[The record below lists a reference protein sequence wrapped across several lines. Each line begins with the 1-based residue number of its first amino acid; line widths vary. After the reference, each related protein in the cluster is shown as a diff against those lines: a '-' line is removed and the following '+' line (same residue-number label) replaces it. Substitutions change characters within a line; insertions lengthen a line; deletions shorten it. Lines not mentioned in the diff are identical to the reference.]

1 MDFLAQNVLKFIANR
16 HQVIFLF
23 YFYILFN

>member
-1 MDFLAQNVLKFIANR
+1 M

-23 YFYILFN
+23 RH